1 MPLVLSSNQLH
12 RSVKP
17 PIFSCF
23 GDIALAIGEH
33 FEKYL
38 IYAMPMLQG
47 AAELSAQPSVGDDE
61 MIDYNNQ
68 LRSGIFEAYSGI
80 FQGFKS
86 NKADLM
92 VPYAGHIL
100 QFIENV
106 YQDKDKDDVVTKAAI
121 GVMGDLAD
129 TLGANAAALFKRT
142 VFFKDFLDECISSDD
157 QQLKETAEWAQGTIA
172 RILNA

>member
-1 MPLVLSSNQLH
+1 MTFNCQNYDGSTFTRLWLTVNESVGVGQVCAVTVGVVGDICRALDEKVLPYCDGIMTQLLKDLSSNQLR

-38 IYAMPMLQG
+38 VYAMPMLQG

-92 VPYAGHIL
+92 APYAVHIL

-106 YQDKDKDDVVTKAAI
+106 YQDKD
-121 GVMGDLAD
+121 
-129 TLGANAAALFKRT
+129 RY
-142 VFFKDFLDECISSDD
+142 
-157 QQLKETAEWAQGTIA
+157 ET
-172 RILNA
+172 

>member
-1 MPLVLSSNQLH
+1 
-12 RSVKP
+12 VKP

-23 GDIALAIGEH
+23 GDIALAIGEQ

-47 AAELSAQPSVGDDE
+47 AAELSAMQTVRDDE

-80 FQGFKS
+80 FQGFKNS
-86 NKADLM
+86 KAELM
-92 VPYAGHIL
+92 VQYAGHIL

-106 YQDKDKDDVVTKAAI
+106 YQDKD
-121 GVMGDLAD
+121 
-129 TLGANAAALFKRT
+129 R
-142 VFFKDFLDECISSDD
+142 
-157 QQLKETAEWAQGTIA
+157 
-172 RILNA
+172 

>member
-1 MPLVLSSNQLH
+1 VHAEWDMILMSLNSLVLGLLETGVCGDCWSCRRYLSRFGCIMTQLLKDLSSNQLH

-106 YQDKDKDDVVTKAAI
+106 YQDKDKY
-121 GVMGDLAD
+121 GSYPFHNLSWS
-129 TLGANAAALFKRT
+129 N
-142 VFFKDFLDECISSDD
+142 
-157 QQLKETAEWAQGTIA
+157 
-172 RILNA
+172 